1 MSDAV
6 PATMT
11 AIEIKEPGGP
21 EVLVP
26 VERPVPQP
34 GTGDLLLKIEA
45 AGVNRPD
52 VMQRQGNYNPP
63 PGTTDI
69 PGLEVAGTVVA
80 AGPSTEGRQVGD
92 RLCALVAGG
101 GYAEYCLVPAPQ
113 ALPIPKGFDMIQ
125 AAALPETF
133 FTVWTNVFDR
143 GRLQAGETF
152 LVHGGSSGI
161 GTVAI
166 QLAKAFGARV
176 VTTAGSEE
184 KCQVCRHLGADLAVN
199 YREDDFVEKA
209 RAFTDGK
216 GVNLILDMVGGD
228 YLPRDIDCLAPDG
241 RLVMIAFQ
249 RGPKAELNFAKV
261 MVNRLTIT
269 GSTLRPRS
277 VIEKGGIAADLER
290 NVWPKLE
297 AREIKPI
304 IHTTFPLAQ
313 AAEAHALMESSA
325 HIGKIMLVV

>member
-1 MSDAV
+1 M
-6 PATMT
+6 
-11 AIEIKEPGGP
+11 
-21 EVLVP
+21 
-26 VERPVPQP
+26 
-34 GTGDLLLKIEA
+34 
-45 AGVNRPD
+45 
-52 VMQRQGNYNPP
+52 
-63 PGTTDI
+63 
-69 PGLEVAGTVVA
+69 
-80 AGPSTEGRQVGD
+80 
-92 RLCALVAGG
+92 
-101 GYAEYCLVPAPQ
+101 
-113 ALPIPKGFDMIQ
+113 
-125 AAALPETF
+125 
-133 FTVWTNVFDR
+133 
-143 GRLQAGETF
+143 
-152 LVHGGSSGI
+152 
-161 GTVAI
+161 
-166 QLAKAFGARV
+166 
-176 VTTAGSEE
+176 
-184 KCQVCRHLGADLAVN
+184 CRHLGADLAVN

-209 RAFTDGK
+209 RAFTEGK

-297 AREIKPI
+297 AGEIKPI
-304 IHTTFPLAQ
+304 IHTTVPLAQ